1 MLNELDTLESKIGQV
16 VALCQRLRAE
26 NDQLRAQ
33 LAVAEG
39 DRQRLAE
46 RMGTASTRLE
56 QLALQLPEAK
66 A

>member
-46 RMGTASTRLE
+46 RMGAASTRLE

>member
-16 VALCQRLRAE
+16 VALCHSLRAE
-26 NDQLRAQ
+26 NDQLREQ

-39 DRQRLAE
+39 DKQRLAE
-46 RMGTASTRLE
+46 RMGEASARLE
-56 QLALQLPEAK
+56 QLAQQLPEAS